1 MAPDD
6 FALDLAN
13 LALLSSLL
21 SVSGVSPD
29 VDSSKEATG
38 VTNTGSPPGGVGA
51 TICGIVPKLDFLS
64 RPCVWGAVKL
74 ASEDTSAF
82 CSTFC
87 PNFDLY
93 LGSGLDL
100 GRRPDVR
107 STDFDALL
115 EDSFRKEDKDGEWCW
130 DDTG

>member
-6 FALDLAN
+6 FALDLAY

-21 SVSGVSPD
+21 SISGVSPD

-51 TICGIVPKLDFLS
+51 TICGIVPKLGDLL
-64 RPCVWGAVKL
+64 RPCVWGFSKV
-74 ASEDTSAF
+74 ASEDPSAL
-82 CSTFC
+82 CSIFC
-87 PNFDLY
+87 PNFDLC

-115 EDSFRKEDKDGEWCW
+115 EDSFRKEDKDGEWC
-130 DDTG
+130 

>member
-6 FALDLAN
+6 FALDLAY

-51 TICGIVPKLDFLS
+51 TICGIAPKLYFLS
-64 RPCVWGAVKL
+64 RSCVWGVVKV
-74 ASEDTSAF
+74 ASEDPSAL

-87 PNFDLY
+87 ANFDLY

-100 GRRPDVR
+100 GRRPDV
-107 STDFDALL
+107 
-115 EDSFRKEDKDGEWCW
+115 
-130 DDTG
+130 

>member
-6 FALDLAN
+6 FALDLAY
-13 LALLSSLL
+13 LALLSSLF

-51 TICGIVPKLDFLS
+51 TICGIVPKLGDLS
-64 RPCVWGAVKL
+64 RPCVWGVVKV
-74 ASEDTSAF
+74 ASADPSALCSIF
-82 CSTFC
+82 CA
-87 PNFDLY
+87 NFDLY

-115 EDSFRKEDKDGEWCW
+115 EDSFRKEDRDGEWC
-130 DDTG
+130 